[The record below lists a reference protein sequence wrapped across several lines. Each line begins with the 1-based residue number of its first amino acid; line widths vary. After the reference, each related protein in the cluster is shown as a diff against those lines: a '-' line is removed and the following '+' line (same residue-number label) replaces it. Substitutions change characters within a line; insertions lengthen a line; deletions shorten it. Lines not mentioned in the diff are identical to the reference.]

1 MSSGATGARA
11 VAGNQGVFRGQ
22 FDTDMNQ
29 HQLIGGKSSLHQFDL
44 FQTVLSNASVKV
56 CKSDYTEDV
65 QYVIDNLEDVDIKD
79 PDKPGKALLAGLKA
93 SIHLTRYNF
102 Q

>member
-11 VAGNQGVFRGQ
+11 VAGSQGVFRGQ

-29 HQLIGGKSSLHQFDL
+29 QQLIVGKSSLHQFDL

-56 CKSDYTEDV
+56 CKSDYSEDV
-65 QYVIDNLEDVDIKD
+65 QYVIDILVEVVIKD
-79 PDKPGKALLAGLKA
+79 PDEPDDALLADPLKA
-93 SIHLTRYNF
+93 QIHSRLRC
-102 Q
+102 